1 MILSFL
7 ATATSPQR
15 QNIHDRRTG
24 PHNPP
29 CHLSRIVKSAPANS
43 EESLA
48 GEIETVY
55 EEAAECVGITGR
67 GSLNERTGWRNV

>member
-7 ATATSPQR
+7 ATTTSPR
-15 QNIHDRRTG
+15 HQNIHDHRTG
-24 PHNPP
+24 PHNPS
-29 CHLSRIVKSAPANS
+29 CHSSRIVKSSPANS
-43 EESLA
+43 GGSLA

-55 EEAAECVGITGR
+55 EEAECAGITGR